1 MMNKMS
7 AAGASGSDRTAEY
20 CTAIYNTVTS

>member
-1 MMNKMS
+1 MNKMS

-20 CTAIYNTVTS
+20 CTAIYDAVTS